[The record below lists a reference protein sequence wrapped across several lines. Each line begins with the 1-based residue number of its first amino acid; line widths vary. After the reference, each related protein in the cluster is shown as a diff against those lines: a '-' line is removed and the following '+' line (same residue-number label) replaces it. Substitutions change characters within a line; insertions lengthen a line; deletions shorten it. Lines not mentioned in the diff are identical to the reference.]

1 MRVVS
6 SFWVGAYVRR
16 CNAVGAYATVAR
28 KGAMEAGAIFVVID
42 RLDGTCDL
50 YAPAPQAFFDAG
62 EPLDRQFEKVLS
74 GAPGAE
80 VRDRIAREV
89 RFDPDLWVIEIE
101 DRQGRAFLDL
111 AGGS

>member
-16 CNAVGAYATVAR
+16 CHSVGAFATVAR
-28 KGAMEAGAIFVVID
+28 KGATEAGAIFVVVD
-42 RLDGTCDL
+42 RLDGTADL
-50 YAPAPQAFFDAG
+50 YGPAPQAFFDA
-62 EPLDRQFEKVLS
+62 EQPLDRQFEKLLS
-74 GAPGAE
+74 GAPNSE
-80 VRDRIAREV
+80 IRDRIEREV

-111 AGGS
+111 AMGS